1 MAGKERSSR
10 EDGSVKPKFEGYLS
24 KQDAPN
30 PNMLAFSSFK
40 EPSWKRRYV
49 LLVNEELRW
58 YQVHASSTRLPP
70 WSVFQSPNVQ
80 KIEKFSDL
88 LGVVKLADTTVY
100 HLKDDSL
107 SRKKMKKENIFVIH
121 TPESDL
127 MFAAEDTRTQ
137 QQWIL
142 NIKTCQ
148 KNQSRNAEDTRSMT
162 FAWEVPSKHLS
173 KLTPDKKIGEGMF
186 GEVFRGKFCGTDV
199 AIKQLKVEGLK
210 HGEVVD
216 DLRKEAEILQQL
228 RHPNVIL
235 YMGICLKPNVCIIT
249 EFASRGSLFDIL
261 YDHDLVVN
269 YEKMMKIAW
278 GIARGMNYLHSLD
291 RKIIHRD
298 LKSQNVLISEE
309 WTVKICDFGLSH
321 VRKRV
326 ETVTI
331 KKLQN
336 LLFMGKKTP
345 GTVTGHYGVYGT
357 PEWIAPEVLQ
367 SLPYNES
374 IDVYS
379 FGIVLCELLSRQ
391 LPYRDRY
398 HITDNQDVIDCVLE
412 GAIPTIPSWV
422 DEPFRNVIEWCLD
435 RNPTERPTF
444 GMLTQ
449 FFEDVNK
456 NKSSW
461 LDQFDVP
468 RLKGLLESTNVTANM
483 LGCRELSEIIR
494 DQGSPPKLDPA
505 QLRSFLQFVL
515 KYLECNNA
523 HVHLDA
529 IRALKS
535 VSEHRSEPYRDELL
549 AADTFAKVLKVIKS
563 YEAFIHELEEQS
575 EQNAK
580 GISLCKDVLT
590 ESNAV
595 LNNLVQT
602 ITAEMRTESFLNLQA
617 VDRGSLDDLRKLQ
630 RVIQTRTGNVVK
642 ELRALELQQHLL
654 SGLKNE
660 IDGLEDHVAQ
670 VIEGADFIPN
680 DEHDAKEV
688 AYQNGGGGGAY
699 GGDHSRGN
707 SMPLSHRDVARQAI
721 APRSCRHGHVPMS
734 SYASEHMQV
743 PRQFQQ
749 YQDCG
754 ENVMCT
760 RALGYS
766 FEHKR
771 WINRFLFLCGNEL
784 GVYESSQSSPTDP
797 IESVNL
803 YTSSYFRRDGPQ
815 HFPDRPQQPVAITKL
830 GDFNG
835 EKFCVS
841 VKYDDDDLIFSFAVM
856 SLQRTW
862 VNAFNTCARTR
873 MS

>member
-1 MAGKERSSR
+1 M
-10 EDGSVKPKFEGYLS
+10 
-24 KQDAPN
+24 
-30 PNMLAFSSFK
+30 
-40 EPSWKRRYV
+40 KRRYV
-49 LLVNEELRW
+49 LLVKEELRW
-58 YQVHASSTRLPP
+58 YQVNASSTRLPP
-70 WSVFQSPNVQ
+70 WSVFQNTDVQ

-88 LGVVKLADTTVY
+88 LGVVKLADTKVY
-100 HLKDDSL
+100 PIKDDDL
-107 SRKKMKKENIFVIH
+107 SRQKMKKENVFVVH

-127 MFAAEDTRTQ
+127 LFAAEDQRTQ

-148 KNQSRNAEDTRSMT
+148 KDQNHNSKDTLSVG
-162 FAWEVPSKHLS
+162 FPWEIRQKNLS
-173 KLTPDKKIGEGMF
+173 ELTADKKIGEGMF
-186 GEVFRGKFCGTDV
+186 GEVYRGQFCGTDV
-199 AIKQLKVEGLK
+199 AIKQLKVDGLK

-261 YDHDLVVN
+261 YDHDLVIN
-269 YEKMMKIAW
+269 YEKMLKIAW

-309 WTVKICDFGLSH
+309 WNVKICDFGLSH
-321 VRKRV
+321 VRRRV

-331 KKLQN
+331 KKLQD
-336 LLFMGKKTP
+336 LLTMGHKSP
-345 GTVTGHYGVYGT
+345 GALTGHYGVYGT

-398 HITDNQDVIDCVLE
+398 TITGNQDIIDCVLEE
-412 GAIPTIPSWV
+412 GAIPTIPDWV
-422 DEPFRNVIEWCLD
+422 DDTIRNVVEWCLD

-444 GMLTQ
+444 TMLTQ

-456 NKSSW
+456 NKTNW
-461 LDQFDVP
+461 LYQFDIP
-468 RLKGLLESTNVTANM
+468 RLEGLFSSTNVTANM
-483 LGCRELSEIIR
+483 LGCRELTEIIKE
-494 DQGSPPKLDPA
+494 QGSPPKLDPA
-505 QLRSFLQFVL
+505 QLRSFLNFVL

-529 IRALKS
+529 IRALKA
-535 VSEHRSEPYRDELL
+535 VSEHQYQPYRDELL
-549 AADTFAKVLKVIKS
+549 SVDTFAKVLKVIKS
-563 YEAFIHELEEQS
+563 YEAFVHELEENA

-580 GISLCKDVLT
+580 GVILCNNVLT
-590 ESNAV
+590 ESNGV
-595 LNNLVQT
+595 LKHLVQSLT
-602 ITAEMRTESFLNLQA
+602 EDVSTESFLNIRA
-617 VDRGSLDDLRKLQ
+617 MDRSSLEDLRKLQ
-630 RVIQTRTGNVVK
+630 RILQTRSDGVEN
-642 ELRALELQQHLL
+642 EFRALELQQHLL
-654 SGLKNE
+654 TRLKNE

-670 VIEGADFIPN
+670 VIEGADFRPN
-680 DEHDAKEV
+680 GDHDSKE
-688 AYQNGGGGGAY
+688 AYQNGGGAY
-699 GGDHSRGN
+699 GHSNGGV
-707 SMPLSHRDVARQAI
+707 PLSHRDVARQAV
-721 APRSCRHGHVPMS
+721 APRSGRGGYVPMS
-734 SYASEHMQV
+734 NYVQEHMQV

-749 YQDCG
+749 YEDCG

-760 RALGYS
+760 KALMYS
-766 FEHKR
+766 HEYKQ

-784 GVYESSQSSPTDP
+784 GVYESSQSSPTEP

-803 YTSSYFRRDGPQ
+803 YTSRYYRCDDPR
-815 HFPDRPQQPVAITKL
+815 HIPDSPQQPATITKL
-830 GDFNG
+830 GDFQG
-835 EKFCVS
+835 QKFCVS
-841 VKYDDDDLIFSFAVM
+841 VKYADSELIFSFAVM

-862 VNAFNTCARTR
+862 VKAFTTCAHTR